1 MEIFDKGRSMTPGPV
16 DLGDGTV
23 IAGPVLLDYQQLAVW
38 LNDSIRHLRRL
49 VSEERIPH
57 IKVGHFVR
65 QGELFALRRRDLD
78 LERGMVKIGRKRLRL
93 ESGEVIEGDP
103 KSAAGR
109 RVVSPGGYN
118 QGGGTPPGHVLR
130 PR

>member
-1 MEIFDKGRSMTPGPV
+1 METFDKGRGTKPAPL

-23 IAGPVLLDYQQLAVW
+23 LAGPVLLDYQQLAVW

-65 QGELFALRRRDLD
+65 FDPAEIAEWLKANRR
-78 LERGMVKIGRKRLRL
+78 GV
-93 ESGEVIEGDP
+93 
-103 KSAAGR
+103 A
-109 RVVSPGGYN
+109 
-118 QGGGTPPGHVLR
+118 
-130 PR
+130 